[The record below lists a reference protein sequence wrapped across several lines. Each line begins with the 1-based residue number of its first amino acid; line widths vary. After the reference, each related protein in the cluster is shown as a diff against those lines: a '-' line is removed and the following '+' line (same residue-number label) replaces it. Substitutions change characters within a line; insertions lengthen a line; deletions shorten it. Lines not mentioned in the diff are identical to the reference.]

1 MKFDKLI
8 YSFLEEAKGQ
18 IAGYVAK
25 TADKTINPDEKVSS
39 FLSTKNPNDLLA
51 AVTYA
56 RDHVN
61 VPIKF
66 GKTTLKG
73 DAFVNVI
80 KKELF
85 EVVELKKGSPV
96 PKATN
101 KILVP
106 IEEFEDKSSGEVKLG
121 IAGRNANYFAN
132 KFLPM
137 NPSLLNKEQ
146 MAAIGSWFKLVNDLY
161 RNYAIT
167 PSDIRQE
174 GDEKDTRKVTFKY
187 QDAYGNTVESWI
199 TVRNVDDTITGDPL
213 SSPTFY
219 AKKLPKA
226 TKNLNYRQFKE
237 VAGNTLDNLITAI
250 NGKIVND
257 PKKP

>member
-1 MKFDKLI
+1 M
-8 YSFLEEAKGQ
+8 
-18 IAGYVAK
+18 
-25 TADKTINPDEKVSS
+25 
-39 FLSTKNPNDLLA
+39 STKNPNDLLA

-56 RDHVN
+56 KDHRN
-61 VPIKF
+61 IPIKV
-66 GKTTLKG
+66 GKKSLKG
-73 DAFVNVI
+73 DEFINTI
-80 KKELF
+80 KNELF
-85 EVVELKKGSPV
+85 EVVEIKKGSPV

-106 IEEFEDKSSGEVKLG
+106 IEQYKDKASGEVKLG
-121 IAGRNANYFAN
+121 TAGTQASYFGN
-132 KFLPM
+132 KFFPM

-146 MAAIGSWFKLVNDLY
+146 MAAIGAWFKLVNVLY
-161 RNYAIT
+161 PEYER

-174 GDEKDTRKVTFKY
+174 GEDKDKDTRKVTFQY
-187 QDAYGNTVESWI
+187 QDAYGNKVESWI

-219 AKKLPKA
+219 RKKLPKA
-226 TKNLNYRQFKE
+226 TRNLNYRQFKE
-237 VAGNTLDNLITAI
+237 LAGNTLDNLITAI